1 MPPLLHAGLK
11 RQPAGYRFATADYDL
26 LQAIVI
32 HHGELWARL
41 DGAPPTRL
49 RRGMALLLRPGSRF
63 ELACPRR
70 GYDGVFA
77 IASAG
82 RVGRGRS
89 HSFPAGR
96 HLAVLAGEMRHAIA
110 SGVAARPGVLDDFAR
125 LFLRLAEMA
134 GAPPPPTPEPW
145 AERVERLLDFH
156 LYSATPV
163 SEILR
168 GLPLS
173 ARQIHRHYRAAT
185 GKGVKRAL
193 VEYKIAEAKKL
204 LANSAIN
211 ITTIAMELGFPS
223 SQHFATRFRAIVGAT
238 PSAFRAGRSPLA
250 SGDDARAGSAP
261 SSPRRSLTPS
271 RASAVLRR

>member
-1 MPPLLHAGLK
+1 MSPLLHAGLK
-11 RQPAGYRFATADYDL
+11 RQPAGYRFATADYGL

-41 DGAPPTRL
+41 DGDPPARL

-77 IASAG
+77 VASAEG
-82 RVGRGRS
+82 VGRGRS
-89 HSFPAGR
+89 HGFPAGR
-96 HLAVLAGEMRHAIA
+96 HLAVLAGEMRLAIA
-110 SGVAARPGVLDDFAR
+110 SGAAARPGLLEDFAR
-125 LFLRLAEMA
+125 LLLRLAEQA
-134 GAPPPPTPEPW
+134 GAPPTPTPEPW

-168 GLPLS
+168 GLSLG

-193 VEYKIAEAKKL
+193 IERKIAEAKKL
-204 LANSAIN
+204 LANPALD

-238 PSAFRAGRSPLA
+238 PSAFRAGRCPL
-250 SGDDARAGSAP
+250 RQET
-261 SSPRRSLTPS
+261 L
-271 RASAVLRR
+271 RASNPRVRHGETHPRSKNG